1 MSYGP
6 SQEEL
11 DWLKKSDYLL
21 LKLAYQKAV
30 EAGKSQFKVH
40 VSGFEGS
47 PRAMHHIAQFA
58 LSKGLS
64 YENNGM
70 YFIFHKS

>member
-1 MSYGP
+1 MHHGP
-6 SQEEL
+6 SKEEL
-11 DWLKKSDYLL
+11 EWLEKSDYLL
-21 LKLAYQKAV
+21 LELAYQKAID
-30 EAGKSQFKVH
+30 AGKNHFEVH

-47 PRAMHHIAQFA
+47 PKALDHIRQFT

-70 YFIFHKS
+70 YFIFHKN